1 MSALSILA
9 FVLPLP
15 LAFVLH
21 DAEEIAVQGRWIRTH
36 GAELSRR
43 FPKFE
48 PMIARLGA
56 LGTRGFSI
64 AAAEELAVL
73 LAVTAYVLVGG
84 TGAAEVWGAV
94 FLAFSLH
101 LIVHAVQAAMVRGY
115 VPGLATSL
123 LLLPYAA
130 SCGACRKSSRSL
142 WQAASPWPPT
152 CGSRTAWGCYW
163 QRAKAKMLL
172 RPRRY
177 CLNNAHYL
185 RVSAFAYMK
194 IANFARV

>member
-1 MSALSILA
+1 MSALSILV

-56 LGTRGFSI
+56 LGTRGFAI

-84 TGAAEVWGAV
+84 TWAAEAWGAV

-101 LIVHAVQAAMVRGY
+101 LIVHAVQATMVRGY

-130 SCGACRKSSRSL
+130 FGVWSMSL
-142 WQAASPWPPT
+142 VWSVPKILALAA
-152 CGSRTAWGCYW
+152 AGCLAVAANL
-163 QRAKAKMLL
+163 RLAHSLGLLLAKGKGE
-172 RPRRY
+172 
-177 CLNNAHYL
+177 NA
-185 RVSAFAYMK
+185 A
-194 IANFARV
+194 